1 MKLAGGWLGGC
12 KWMGGWESGW
22 IDETGRWVVGWMEV
36 DG

>member
-1 MKLAGGWLGGC
+1 MGASGWVR
-12 KWMGGWESGW
+12 WESGW